1 MNRQKIQNLHRFG
14 SVNECERGG
23 TEMRVALVAAMIL
36 AGVSAGS
43 SARGAAPEAR
53 TAWLHV
59 RVEEPGKNGKVHVN
73 LPLAVVEAA
82 LKAAPETLASHG
94 KINFGHGRHGRH
106 GRHQI
111 SISELRQMWQELRN
125 AGDMEMVTVE
135 EDDGHVTVARRGNT
149 VEIRVKET
157 RRNETV
163 HVDVPVAMVDALLA
177 SPGDEL
183 NMRAG
188 LDELRKMRGDIVRVK
203 DRQTSVRVWIDE
215 QAPQGGN

>member
-1 MNRQKIQNLHRFG
+1 
-14 SVNECERGG
+14 
-23 TEMRVALVAAMIL
+23 MRVALVAAVIL
-36 AGVSAGS
+36 AGVTAGS
-43 SARGAAPEAR
+43 HARGAAPEGR

-59 RVEEPGKNGKVHVN
+59 RVEEPGKSSKVHVN

-82 LKAAPETLASHG
+82 LKAAPETLSSHG
-94 KINFGHGRHGRH
+94 KIHFGHGRHGRH
-106 GRHQI
+106 RI
-111 SISELRQMWQELRN
+111 SIPELRQMWHELRD

-135 EDDGHVTVARRGNT
+135 EADGRVTVARRGNT
-149 VEIRVKET
+149 VEIRVNET
-157 RRNETV
+157 GRDETV

-188 LDELRKMRGDIVRVK
+188 LDELRRMRGDIVRVK

-215 QAPQGGN
+215 QALQGGN